1 MLVCVQSMQTVKAR
15 LQILIS
21 MTLQVDSTTSSSLTM
36 NQEKEREQGASECQ
50 MRHNAVPGYATR
62 LTSIHSNKLPID
74 LPVDLKYKELIL
86 SLAQLPLDSLV
97 LLLLPPHCCPAIS
110 LVVYPT
116 HQRAISCHNPSFDNY
131 SV

>member
-1 MLVCVQSMQTVKAR
+1 MIADIDFNDSAGR
-15 LQILIS
+15 FYNLQLINNEPGAG
-21 MTLQVDSTTSSSLTM
+21 T
-36 NQEKEREQGASECQ
+36 GASECQ
-50 MRHNAVPGYATR
+50 MRHNAVPGCATR

-74 LPVDLKYKELIL
+74 LPVDLKYKELL
-86 SLAQLPLDSLV
+86 LTLAQLPLDSLV

-110 LVVYPT
+110 LVLVVYPT